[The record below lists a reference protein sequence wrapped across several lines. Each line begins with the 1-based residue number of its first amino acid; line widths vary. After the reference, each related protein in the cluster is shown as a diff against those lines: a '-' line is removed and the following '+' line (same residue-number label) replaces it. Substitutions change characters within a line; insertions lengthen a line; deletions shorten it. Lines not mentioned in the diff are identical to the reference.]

1 MNKKGFTL
9 IELLAVIVLIAIVS
23 VLVVPSMLSTVDAS
37 KNASYNMLVKNIVTA
52 SENYYQECEYGDL
65 SDNICTINTQTCTDE
80 EGNSYTYNYIETNLG
95 TLANTGFLTVSD
107 IEKDENNKDKK
118 VVKDPRN
125 DNDLSECTILIKK
138 NIKEITDSNG
148 IKNTKVTYKLE
159 SPEQDSGT
167 SCPKT
172 EDYGG

>member
-9 IELLAVIVLIAIVS
+9 IELLAVIVLIAIIS
-23 VLVVPSMLSTVDAS
+23 VIVVPSMLSTVDAS

-107 IEKDENNKDKK
+107 VEEDENNKDKK
-118 VVKDPRN
+118 VVKDPRT
-125 DNDLSECTILIKK
+125 DEDLSNCIIIIKK
-138 NIKEITDSNG
+138 NVEEITDSNG
-148 IKNTKVTYKLE
+148 IENTKVTYKIE
-159 SPEQDSGT
+159 SNSGT
-167 SCPKT
+167 PCPKT
-172 EDYGG
+172 EEYGG

>member
-23 VLVVPSMLSTVDAS
+23 VIVVPSMLSTVNTTKD
-37 KNASYNMLVKNIVTA
+37 ASYNMLVKNIVTA

-65 SDNICTINTQTCTDE
+65 SDVSKYGACTINNNT
-80 EGNSYTYNYIETNLG
+80 IETTLE

-118 VVKDPRN
+118 VVKDPRT
-125 DNDLSECTILIKK
+125 DEDLSNCIIIIKK
-138 NIKEITDSNG
+138 NVEEITDSNG
-148 IKNTKVTYKLE
+148 IENTKVTYKIE
-159 SPEQDSGT
+159 SNSDIP
-167 SCPKT
+167 CPKT
-172 EDYGG
+172 EEYGG